1 MRLVRGALSSSSDAG
16 SIGTAASRLRLPVLS
31 LVSSKSSVLANQ
43 ESGAVTMF
51 LIAPKRVFVRESDWR
66 LFVCLR
72 LLRPPSEAVG
82 DAIND
87 DEQGDLEISE
97 QSACGHAPG
106 CCHKCHMSVT
116 NNKKQRCV
124 TTLLKCAHLDQ
135 RERKK
140 FTSTW
145 PSVLKDEASIGS
157 DGIVKTGGFQ
167 WDNCLIWQQSPTQSS
182 HLTLPRKYG

>member
-1 MRLVRGALSSSSDAG
+1 MVREMERLRRGESVERTYELVVPAAGWGRLFVWVPIETERPIEGGRWNIEDGGSRYPPSRCNSLGGLCTLMRLVRGALSSSSDAG

-106 CCHKCHMSVT
+106 CCHDVT
-116 NNKKQRCV
+116 
-124 TTLLKCAHLDQ
+124 
-135 RERKK
+135 
-140 FTSTW
+140 
-145 PSVLKDEASIGS
+145 
-157 DGIVKTGGFQ
+157 
-167 WDNCLIWQQSPTQSS
+167 CL
-182 HLTLPRKYG
+182 